1 MKLSKRL
8 KLLLTACL
16 LAPGVLF
23 AQDNKA
29 VPATDSLTL
38 EQVIAYALENR
49 AAVEQALI
57 DEAIGE
63 REIRASLSGWFP
75 QINANFGGNYNIK
88 RQQQPFGDDIITVGQ
103 KYNSSLSLQAT
114 QNIFDSNLLLASR
127 AARSRRTLLDQEITD
142 TRISTVVEVSKA
154 FFDVLLTQEQLRILD
169 LNITRQEKQYNDARS
184 RYDVGLVDKTDYQ
197 RAAITL
203 ANIRSDRK
211 RALEGIKA
219 SIAYLK
225 QLMGYPVDQDLK
237 LTYSYE
243 RMEQA
248 VQVDTTQLLAYENRI
263 ELQQLETQRELLR
276 LNTAYNR
283 WSFLPTVSAFG
294 NYNLLYFNNDL
305 GNLYN
310 QHYPT
315 SGVGL
320 QVSLPIFQGTRRWQN
335 VKIAQLE
342 EQRLD
347 VTIEDT
353 RRALN
358 TEYQTALANYKSDLT
373 EWKTLQS
380 NLQMAEEVY
389 EIIKLQYDEG
399 VKAYV
404 DLIVA
409 ETELRTTQLNYYNA
423 LYNVL
428 SSKLDLQKA
437 LGNIDVNR

>member
-1 MKLSKRL
+1 MLVPQ
-8 KLLLTACL
+8 A
-16 LAPGVLF
+16 LF
-23 AQDNKA
+23 AQTHNT

-38 EQVIAYALENR
+38 EQVVAYALENR
-49 AAVEQALI
+49 ATIERALL

-75 QINANFGGNYNIK
+75 QVNANFGGTYNIK
-88 RQQQPFGDDIITVGQ
+88 RQQQPFGDQIVTLGQ
-103 KYNSSLSLQAT
+103 RFNSNIALQAT

-127 AARSRRTLLDQEITD
+127 AARSRRLLLDQEITD
-142 TRISTVVEVSKA
+142 TRIATVVEVSKA
-154 FFDVLLTQEQLRILD
+154 FFDVLLTQEQLRILN
-169 LNITRQEKQYNDARS
+169 LNIARQEKQYNDARS
-184 RYDVGLVDKTDYQ
+184 RYEVGLVDKTDYQ

-203 ANIRSDRK
+203 ANIRADRK
-211 RALEGIKA
+211 RAQESIKA
-219 SIAYLK
+219 SLAYLK
-225 QLMGYPVDQDLK
+225 QLMGYPIEQELK
-237 LTYSYE
+237 LTYSYA
-243 RMEQA
+243 RMEQE

-263 ELQQLETQRELLR
+263 ELQQLETQRSLLR

-294 NYNLLYFNNDL
+294 NYNLLYFNNEF

-310 QHYPT
+310 QQYPT
-315 SGVGL
+315 SAVGL
-320 QVSLPIFQGTRRWQN
+320 QVSVTIFQGTRRWQN

-358 TEYQTALANYKSDLT
+358 TEYQRSLANYKSDLA
-373 EWKTLQS
+373 EWQALQN

-428 SSKLDLQKA
+428 SSKLDLQRA